1 MKSHKGQED
10 SEEKQKMHIKDD
22 KWRIFQEEVEIDGM
36 MRFENKK

>member
-22 KWRIFQEEVEIDGM
+22 KMEDISRGGRNRWNDEI
-36 MRFENKK
+36 